1 MKKIKDRSLAKT
13 RAETRAETG
22 AETRAET
29 RAKALPQRAEGE
41 SFYDGDNYNAQES
54 VGHLVHQV
62 LGSMRRDIEARMAAH
77 DLTAAQW
84 LPLWKLK
91 LSPQVT
97 SQAIAREANIDA
109 GSMTRLLD
117 RLEAKGLLD
126 RERSATDRR
135 VVNLALTPAGEAVA
149 QHVPHV
155 LAEVN
160 NQYLRGFSADEW
172 HQLRGLLERMLANSP
187 KAVNA
192 APQRTGA
199 GS

>member
-1 MKKIKDRSLAKT
+1 MKEIKDCVPAKT
-13 RAETRAETG
+13 RAKARAKTRAN
-22 AETRAET
+22 AP
-29 RAKALPQRAEGE
+29 PQRSEGD
-41 SFYDGDNYNAQES
+41 SFYDGNSYNAQAS

-62 LGSMRRDIEARMAAH
+62 LSSMRRDIEARMAAH

-97 SQAIAREANIDA
+97 AQTIAREANIDA
-109 GSMTRLLD
+109 GAMTRLLD

-149 QHVPHV
+149 EHVPHV
-155 LAEVN
+155 LADVN

-172 HQLRGLLERMLANSP
+172 QQLRSLLERMLANSR

-192 APQRTGA
+192 SPQRTGA
-199 GS
+199 RS